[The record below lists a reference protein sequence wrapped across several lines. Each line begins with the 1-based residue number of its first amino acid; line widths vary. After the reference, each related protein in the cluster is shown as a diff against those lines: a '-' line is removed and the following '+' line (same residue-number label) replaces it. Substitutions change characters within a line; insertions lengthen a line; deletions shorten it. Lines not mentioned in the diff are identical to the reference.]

1 MATRIP
7 VMLLAL
13 VLASAAA
20 TAASDPGSELASKAL
35 AVTPDPEH
43 GKILYLKHCKGCHS
57 PRAWGDGP
65 REIPALAGQRE
76 SYLIEQLARFAT
88 GARKGSEMHGPA
100 MYESLQPADVN
111 RPQAMRDLAAYLS
124 RAGRDPHPE
133 HSEGQALALG
143 KRTYTSGCAACHGS
157 DGGGSE
163 IGSIPAIGGQHY
175 RYLLTQ
181 LSGFVSGLRGHPL
194 GAGAVLS
201 NAEQQ
206 AVADYVSRLEYL
218 SSADAR

>member
-1 MATRIP
+1 MTIRIS
-7 VMLLAL
+7 VTLLAIAFAL
-13 VLASAAA
+13 HAAA
-20 TAASDPGSELASKAL
+20 AANDPGAELASKAL
-35 AVTPDPEH
+35 ALTPDPEH
-43 GKILYLKHCKGCHS
+43 GKILYLKHCTGCHS

-111 RPQAMRDLAAYLS
+111 RPQAMGDLAAYLS
-124 RAGRDPHPE
+124 RAGRNPHPE

-143 KRTYTSGCAACHGS
+143 KRTYASGCAACHGS
-157 DGGGSE
+157 DGAGSDS
-163 IGSIPAIGGQHY
+163 GSIPAIGGQHY
-175 RYLLTQ
+175 RYLLAQ
-181 LSGFVSGLRGHPL
+181 LSGFASGLRGHSL
-194 GAGAVLS
+194 GAGTVLS

-206 AVADYVSRLEYL
+206 AVADYVSRLGYL
-218 SSADAR
+218 SSVDAS